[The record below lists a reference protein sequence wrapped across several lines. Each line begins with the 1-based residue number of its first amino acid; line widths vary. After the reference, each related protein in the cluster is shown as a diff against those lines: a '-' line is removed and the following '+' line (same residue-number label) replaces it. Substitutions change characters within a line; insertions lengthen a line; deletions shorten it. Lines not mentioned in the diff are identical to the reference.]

1 MLKAF
6 TLAMIFICGIV
17 CVKHF
22 YMGYDFYLREHTSNV
37 LHELSLRFTPL
48 SAVGDFDP
56 FFSPPRSEGHQNSK
70 SASCIFSQC
79 VLVWLGSHFA

>member
-1 MLKAF
+1 
-6 TLAMIFICGIV
+6 MIFICGIV